1 MKTGRLLLVD
11 DDRDNLDVLT
21 VILSEAYEVV
31 SCASAA
37 EALMALDAVKPDLL
51 LLDIRMSPVDGLQC
65 LEAVRALPEYSSTPA
80 IALTA
85 FARDAEKAAF
95 VAAGFQAV
103 VTKPILDP
111 GELVAVVG
119 TWLRSAARGDATP
132 THQRKD
138 RTMATPSSAAPLD
151 GAHSIAHDFRRGYA
165 SPYRSEPA

>member
-11 DDRDNLDVLT
+11 DDPDNREVLT
-21 VILSEAYEVV
+21 VILSEAYNVL
-31 SCASAA
+31 SYGSAA
-37 EALMALDAVKPDLL
+37 EALLALDAVKPDLL

-65 LEAVRALPEYSSTPA
+65 LEAVRAIPEYSRIPA

-85 FARDAEKAAF
+85 FARDVEKAAF

-111 GELVAVVG
+111 GELVAIVG
-119 TWLRSAARGDATP
+119 TWLTSAAPGDAPRTR
-132 THQRKD
+132 QRKA

-151 GAHSIAHDFRRGYA
+151 GISSVTDDFRRGYGN
-165 SPYRSEPA
+165 SYKPGPA